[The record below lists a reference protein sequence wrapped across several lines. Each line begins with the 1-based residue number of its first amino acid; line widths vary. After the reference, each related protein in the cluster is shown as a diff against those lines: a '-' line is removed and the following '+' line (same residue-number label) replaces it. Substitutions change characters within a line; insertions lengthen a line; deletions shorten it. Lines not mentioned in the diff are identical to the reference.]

1 MNKWRI
7 YYDDTST
14 FDCTMGEPHEAP
26 PEGVI
31 CIVGYKS
38 NGKRYI
44 QHGGSVDGPSKG
56 YAQFYCFDIETQEWW
71 GMDYPGLLDRL
82 RRNLIYAF
90 KEGRSVKDE
99 LFQEIMLK
107 THHDPDFPKVEAK

>member
-1 MNKWRI
+1 MINKWKI
-7 YYDDTST
+7 YYSDGST
-14 FDCTMGEPHEAP
+14 FDWRQGDPLEAP

-44 QHGGSVDGPSKG
+44 THGGAIDSPSKG
-56 YAQFYCFDIETQEWW
+56 YAQFYCFDIETEEWW
-71 GMDYPGLLDRL
+71 GMDYAGLLDRL

-90 KEGRSVKDE
+90 KEGRSVRDD
-99 LFQEIMLK
+99 LFQKIMHK
-107 THHDPDFPKVEAK
+107 AHTDPEFPQNG